1 VASPRSERP
10 LKSAIRKL
18 TSQAPIAS
26 ASAPASTSTAA
37 TGGAASTAASSEFK
51 FNGDR
56 RLSLITR
63 SAWFMR

>member
-1 VASPRSERP
+1 VPSRISERP

-18 TSQAPIAS
+18 TSRAPIAS

-37 TGGAASTAASSEFK
+37 TGGAASTAASNAFK

-56 RLSLITR
+56 RR
-63 SAWFMR
+63 SSISP